1 MTLSS
6 PTTELTAVIA
16 RLDARARELLDRGA
30 DYAAFLHADE
40 VGPEHVLCALMSDD
54 ACAAYRATVHAFADP
69 ETIADEVRALAAG
82 IMVSGSAASLPFSTL
97 GVRALRRARASAA
110 ARAHESVE
118 IAHLLLAA
126 FEELSDELRAR
137 FVDAGWN
144 GDASAFFTEQ
154 LASTRAVSDS
164 GALFRHFSDLA
175 KRMLSAA
182 ARLARQANAPSI
194 GPAQLIAAAL
204 QANPL
209 LERTCGISASRARLL
224 LREHALDAT
233 PPEATSLGPDDS
245 LTAFVRGLPPSADS
259 LDFLSRF
266 HGESTP
272 EIGRVLARHKVTP
285 ALLARARAAFQ
296 DAP

>member
-1 MTLSS
+1 MTLAVDSV
-6 PTTELTAVIA
+6 EVTALIA

-40 VGPEHVLCALMSDD
+40 VGPEHVLCALMSDE
-54 ACAAYRATVHAFADP
+54 ASAAYRATLHAFADP

-97 GVRALRRARASAA
+97 GVRALRRARALAA
-110 ARAHESVE
+110 ARAHERIE
-118 IAHLLLAA
+118 IAHLLFAA
-126 FEELSDELRAR
+126 MEELPEELRAR

-144 GDASAFFTEQ
+144 GDLDALLGEQ

-164 GALFRHFSDLA
+164 GALFRYFSDVA
-175 KRMLSAA
+175 KRTLSGA

-204 QANPL
+204 QADPA
-209 LERTCGISASRARLL
+209 LERSGGVSASRARLL

-233 PPEATSLGPDDS
+233 PPEVSALGPDDS
-245 LTAFVRGLPPSADS
+245 LSAFVRGLSPAADS
-259 LDFLSRF
+259 LDFLARF

-272 EIGRVLARHKVTP
+272 EIGRVLTRHKVTP
-285 ALLARARAAFQ
+285 ALLARVRSAFQ
-296 DAP
+296 DAS